1 MTRERSKTLGAIRM
15 RRLRKRCRL
24 GIACCVSVKVFGYEI
39 EQMVRADL
47 LWTERRRDRKEIAGA
62 IARILDG
69 WYQGLP
75 PSGPPDG
82 PP

>member
-1 MTRERSKTLGAIRM
+1 MTRERSKTPGAARM
-15 RRLRKRCRL
+15 RLLRKRRRR
-24 GIACCVSVKVFGYEI
+24 GFACCVSVKVYGYEI
-39 EQMVRADL
+39 EQMVRAGL
-47 LWTERRRDRKEIAGA
+47 LWTERRRDRKEIARA
-62 IARILDG
+62 IGRILDG